1 MKYTIENLL
10 FAFEKAIDALNNKNN
25 EVWTTNQNSESSGPV
40 QLVQFELSSSM
51 TTFQITN

>member
-10 FAFEKAIDALNNKNN
+10 FAFEKAIDALAYFNNKNN

-40 QLVQFELSSSM
+40 QLVQVPTL
-51 TTFQITN
+51 